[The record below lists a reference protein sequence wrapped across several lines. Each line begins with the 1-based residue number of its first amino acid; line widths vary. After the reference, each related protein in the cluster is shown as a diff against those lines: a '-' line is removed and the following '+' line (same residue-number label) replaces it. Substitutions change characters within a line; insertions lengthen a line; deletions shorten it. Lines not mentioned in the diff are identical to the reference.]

1 MLYLKIGDNKY
12 IKLEKAINHKYVR
25 REPDGKGGWRY
36 FYADKDNKPS
46 VRMANYNDK
55 SLKIYNNFK
64 EDIFSER
71 HGIIQS
77 TSKVSIIK
85 SIKIE
90 KEIVKNTD
98 FETGAAFDKSGKL
111 LINKKGVYDRVNF
124 TDPEYRII
132 NGSEI
137 FTHNHVIDKS
147 FSDDDLIFALVLG
160 IKEMRIIS
168 PLKTYSFK
176 ISYKNKSKD
185 LQELSDN
192 IKYYQKKIIQHQK
205 LVQIKNNELMNK
217 NPKQYYLIKDHE
229 VIISLMDDI
238 NFLKHFNINYE
249 VKNNEK

>member
-1 MLYLKIGDNKY
+1 MLYLNVGENKY
-12 IKLEKAINHKYVR
+12 IKLEKAVNHKYVR
-25 REPDGKGGWRY
+25 REPDGKGGWKY

-71 HGIIQS
+71 HGLIQP
-77 TSKVSIIK
+77 TSKISVLK
-85 SIKIE
+85 SIEIE
-90 KEIVKNTD
+90 KEIVENTD
-98 FETGAAFDKSGKL
+98 FETGAAFDKNGKL
-111 LINKKGVYDRVNF
+111 LIKKKGVYDRVNF
-124 TDPEYRII
+124 IDPEYRII

-137 FTHNHVIDKS
+137 FTHNHVKDKS

-168 PLKTYSFK
+168 PLKIYSFK

-185 LQELSDN
+185 LKDLTDN

-205 LVQIKNNELMNK
+205 IIQSENSDLMNQ
-217 NPKQYYLIKDHE
+217 NPDEYFLKKDHK
-229 VIISLMDDI
+229 VIESLMGDP

>member
-1 MLYLKIGDNKY
+1 MLYLKIGENKY
-12 IKLEKAINHKYVR
+12 IKLEKAVNHKYVR
-25 REPDGKGGWRY
+25 REPNGKGGWKY
-36 FYADKDNKPS
+36 FYAKDNKPS
-46 VRMANYNDK
+46 IRMSNYNDK

-71 HGIIQS
+71 HGSIQP
-77 TSKVSIIK
+77 TSNISVIK
-85 SIKIE
+85 SIAIE
-90 KEIVKNTD
+90 KEIVKNTG
-98 FETGAAFDKSGKL
+98 FETGAAFDKNGKL
-111 LINKKGVYDRVNF
+111 LIKKKGVYDKVNF
-124 TDPEYRII
+124 IDPEYRII

-137 FTHNHVIDKS
+137 FTHNHVMDKS

-168 PLKTYSFK
+168 PLKIYSFK